1 VVETNDN
8 DIGNVTDV
16 RSLKEKWEGNGK
28 GIHEGSGQSCGNG
41 KGTGNLPMSE
51 NILSGDCGAFQNG
64 SARTR
69 SDADV
74 AHMRKASGIMQMR
87 QTRQMQIDEDA
98 CIRN

>member
-1 VVETNDN
+1 MVETNDN

-51 NILSGDCGAFQNG
+51 NSFREIAGLSRMAPRGHVQTLT
-64 SARTR
+64 SRT
-69 SDADV
+69 
-74 AHMRKASGIMQMR
+74 
-87 QTRQMQIDEDA
+87 
-98 CIRN
+98 